1 MVDNLLLIIL
11 FFFTALWLIIFL
23 AELVL
28 LVTLHWSNIFLHSI
42 ILLFLFLLLSAP
54 IIYFSFNHTEE
65 GKFSIS
71 VGLKVIVTP
80 FLVIVTILYSKIYKH
95 GTIPTRT
102 LIFYENLFLFCYIIV
117 ILTLFILAV
126 VDIILV
132 LWLIISLYVPDPWSG
147 K

>member
-1 MVDNLLLIIL
+1 MVDSLLLIIL
-11 FFFTALWLIIFL
+11 FFFTALWLIIL
-23 AELVL
+23 IIELVL
-28 LVTLHWSNIFLHSI
+28 LVTLHWSNIFFHSI

-54 IIYFSFNHTEE
+54 IIYFSFSYIEG
-65 GKFSIS
+65 GKFSIN
-71 VGLKVIVTP
+71 VGGKVIAHP

-102 LIFYENLFLFCYIIV
+102 LIFYENLFLSCYIIAL
-117 ILTLFILAV
+117 LTLFILAV